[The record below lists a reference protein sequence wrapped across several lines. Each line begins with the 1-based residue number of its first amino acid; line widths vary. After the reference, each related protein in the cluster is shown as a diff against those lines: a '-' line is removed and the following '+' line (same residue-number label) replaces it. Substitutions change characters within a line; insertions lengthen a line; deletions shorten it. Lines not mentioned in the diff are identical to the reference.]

1 MSEKN
6 IILAIYPRRQFSS
19 AVDKINVASL
29 NYKEI
34 NDKMKELY
42 EKIDG
47 GWNCLACDYT
57 TSVSSGNM
65 RKHVETH
72 IVGLCYTCNICS
84 KEFST
89 RDILSKHRNY
99 FHKQ

>member
-34 NDKMKELY
+34 NDKRK
-42 EKIDG
+42 
-47 GWNCLACDYT
+47 
-57 TSVSSGNM
+57 SSM
-65 RKHVETH
+65 RKLMK
-72 IVGLCYTCNICS
+72 VGSAWFVITYHQTKVALAT
-84 KEFST
+84 
-89 RDILSKHRNY
+89 
-99 FHKQ
+99 